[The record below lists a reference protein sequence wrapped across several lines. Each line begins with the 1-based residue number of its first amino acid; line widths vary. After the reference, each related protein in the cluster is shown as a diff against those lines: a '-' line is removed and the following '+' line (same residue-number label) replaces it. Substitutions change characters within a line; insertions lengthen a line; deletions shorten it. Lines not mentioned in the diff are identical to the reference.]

1 MDTLRRGPGSICNG
15 LFARNKMS
23 PSGLWNSLLGVAFR
37 ESLIPR
43 TTMHH
48 LGYHWTIRPS
58 GEDWR
63 WEIRERDEGGLVLE
77 GLAPSRA
84 VAAALVIRTLARG
97 AVEPARTQD
106 LAA

>member
-1 MDTLRRGPGSICNG
+1 MQQ
-15 LFARNKMS
+15 A
-23 PSGLWNSLLGVAFR
+23 
-37 ESLIPR
+37 
-43 TTMHH
+43 
-48 LGYHWTIRPS
+48 GYHWTIRPS

-63 WEIRERDEGGLVLE
+63 WEIRDQDGGGLVLE

-97 AVEPARTQD
+97 ASESARLQD